1 MSGQPGGAANGLLLG
16 LQVAIHEVDFLQPA
30 KALADVLRTD
40 LSHALDGLELR
51 VRRGEDLVEPAELAD
66 DVLHDETG
74 KSGDAAEDAEAPR
87 RHRVVEG
94 VDLAVVAEQ
103 LGQAPEVEQ
112 VLMAE
117 PGDTV
122 ERDGEGVVHRL

>member
-16 LQVAIHEVDFLQPA
+16 LQVAIHEGGLLQPA

-74 KSGDAAEDAEAPR
+74 KSGDAPEDAEASR
-87 RHRVVEG
+87 RHRVVER

-112 VLMAE
+112 VLVAE
-117 PGDTV
+117 PDDAV
-122 ERDGEGVVHRL
+122 ERD